1 MTDPS
6 GLQGVDSRS
15 IYPNCD
21 PPFVDWTQ
29 LDGQSTDKSIQL
41 SFQTGTEQQV
51 AVYEIQRGRNFF
63 DFETIGQINP
73 GETGPDGSYHFN
85 DPSPIIGTNLY
96 RIKAISED
104 RAFAYSNMI
113 NIDFPRTPDL
123 KVFPNPAKD
132 AVYLQL
138 KKALAGKIRFEL
150 FDLAGSRLYTTD
162 WTAEVNKPFEVV
174 GRSGQYS
181 GVRGSN

>member
-1 MTDPS
+1 
-6 GLQGVDSRS
+6 
-15 IYPNCD
+15 
-21 PPFVDWTQ
+21 
-29 LDGQSTDKSIQL
+29 
-41 SFQTGTEQQV
+41 
-51 AVYEIQRGRNFF
+51 
-63 DFETIGQINP
+63 
-73 GETGPDGSYHFN
+73 
-85 DPSPIIGTNLY
+85 
-96 RIKAISED
+96 
-104 RAFAYSNMI
+104 MI

-174 GRSGQYS
+174 VPVSSLSEGCYLYRVTNGKQQYS
-181 GVRGSN
+181 DAIILTD